1 MAAYKRISDDEEL
14 QNLQRVCGDE
24 FLQWVPVYFKVISDF
39 HNAMG
44 TIHYNIPLFWSIT
57 RMKYE
62 IHHWIM
68 SDLNFP
74 YSNYTAVFIETGQ
87 QIEGVQPENGKI
99 LEGETITFAEKY
111 TNQNKWPS
119 FYIKL
124 SHSSSE

>member
-1 MAAYKRISDDEEL
+1 MAAYKRISDNEER

-24 FLQWVPVYFKVISDF
+24 FLQWVPVYFKVISDI
-39 HNAMG
+39 HDVMG
-44 TIHYNIPLFWSIT
+44 TIHYNIPLFWSVT

-68 SDLNFP
+68 SDLHFP

-87 QIEGVQPENGKI
+87 ETEGVHPEDGKM
-99 LEGETITFAEKY
+99 LEGETIPFAEKY

-124 SHSSSE
+124 SHSSE

>member
-1 MAAYKRISDDEEL
+1 MAAYLRISDDEER
-14 QNLQRVCGDE
+14 QNLQRVYGDE

-44 TIHYNIPLFWSIT
+44 TIYYNIPLFWSVT

-68 SDLNFP
+68 SDLHFP
-74 YSNYTAVFIETGQ
+74 YSNYTAVFIEMGQ
-87 QIEGVQPENGKI
+87 EIEGVPPEDGKI

-111 TNQNKWPS
+111 INQNKWPS

-124 SHSSSE
+124 SHNSE